1 MPRGRDSEIFVR
13 VIISKTAIQYDFG
26 RQYPDK
32 FERKNTVQESLGH
45 SNKDVRSLLATFKT
59 DRGLDQLEQQTAY
72 FLRQLQASVA
82 KTRRR
87 GKYDYP
93 TAEDKL
99 FEPAYRLWTLA
110 FVARRACP
118 AAVGR

>member
-1 MPRGRDSEIFVR
+1 SGLRLALLVWVCGGMPRGRDSEIFVR

-87 GKYDYP
+87 GK
-93 TAEDKL
+93 
-99 FEPAYRLWTLA
+99 
-110 FVARRACP
+110 
-118 AAVGR
+118 